1 MKKYLIIA
9 LAMTTLISCD
19 SNVDMSL
26 FKENKEIAKKYLASY
41 ESPTDYENFV
51 SMTDEKIEHQS
62 PMYGAG
68 IVGYEKVLEQGN
80 FYMSNFS
87 DVSFND
93 ARWLPGVDEETLK
106 ADGSVRVYGTWK
118 GVSNASGKSF
128 SVDGYHY
135 FVIKEGK
142 IVQSGDFFDATGMVM
157 SVQPDSLVDVAVI
170 IPLTKGYTKWYNG
183 FIKDNK
189 TRERFCDDSRT
200 LVLRDVKD
208 PNKVSVYLYDV
219 DMSKLG
225 QMMQDPAFEK
235 FALSLGED
243 LANKKVYTL
252 SAL

>member
-1 MKKYLIIA
+1 
-9 LAMTTLISCD
+9 
-19 SNVDMSL
+19 
-26 FKENKEIAKKYLASY
+26 
-41 ESPTDYENFV
+41 
-51 SMTDEKIEHQS
+51 
-62 PMYGAG
+62 
-68 IVGYEKVLEQGN
+68 
-80 FYMSNFS
+80 MSNFS
-87 DVSFND
+87 DVSFENS
-93 ARWLPGVDEETLK
+93 RWLPGVNEETLQ

-135 FVIKEGK
+135 FVINEGK

-170 IPLTKGYTKWYNG
+170 IPLTKGYTTWYKG

-225 QMMQDPAFEK
+225 EMMQDPAFEK
-235 FALSLGED
+235 LALSLGED